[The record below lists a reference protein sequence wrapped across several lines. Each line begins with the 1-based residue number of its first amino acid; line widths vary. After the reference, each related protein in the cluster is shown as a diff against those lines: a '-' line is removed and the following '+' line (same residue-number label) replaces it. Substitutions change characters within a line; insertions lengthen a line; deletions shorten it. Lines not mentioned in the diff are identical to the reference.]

1 MQNLL
6 SQDLDQAHHIN
17 QSLLVNGFLH
27 DWSKGPVKAPQTVYV
42 SNAIKLLI
50 SIFACCLAVTKQSPL
65 QATGFQTQD
74 SIIG

>member
-6 SQDLDQAHHIN
+6 CQDLDQAHHIN

-27 DWSKGPVKAPQTVYV
+27 DWSKGPVKASQTVYV
-42 SNAIKLLI
+42 SNAIKVLI
-50 SIFACCLAVTKQSPL
+50 SIFACCYVTKESPL